1 MGEFKSVGPNISS
14 YPNPEV
20 MHFNFLLELL
30 IRTVSYQILDM
41 KKLKLMHQLSNRILI
56 VFQSAIYLEYNQTHL
71 KDPSKMHL
79 LSNFDQVFLSNL
91 D

>member
-1 MGEFKSVGPNISS
+1 MGQFKIAGPNISS
-14 YPNPEV
+14 YANPEV

-56 VFQSAIYLEYNQTHL
+56 VLQSAIYLTIQ
-71 KDPSKMHL
+71 
-79 LSNFDQVFLSNL
+79 SNSFEGSIKNASTVKF
-91 D
+91 

>member
-14 YPNPEV
+14 YANPEV

-41 KKLKLMHQLSNRILI
+41 KKLKLMHQLSKRILI
-56 VFQSAIYLEYNQTHL
+56 VLQSAIYLTIQ
-71 KDPSKMHL
+71 
-79 LSNFDQVFLSNL
+79 SNSFEGSIKNASTVKF
-91 D
+91 